1 MPNLDHQ
8 GAETSLCGCFKCLLL
23 FAVNWGHFVWY
34 IIGNIL
40 QKDPNPQN
48 NLILQLARCFNLKS
62 WGFHGE
68 VTKLRTL
75 VNDQTWQWQK
85 QQQLCR
91 QTSSQGLSSTT
102 WLYYLNVWLEL
113 NSRFVFWLRKASFIL
128 ICLFPASSTAGPAHK
143 MSHCWCRTVSKR
155 SLAKLWNPHNASSAT
170 KLRGLCS
177 QLRKLQAA
185 TGGLRHLVRQHP
197 PPPLLPPDRLDSSL
211 LFKKERE
218 RESERGRVLL
228 KSALTVVWGPKCF
241 HLSAAKL
248 DMRHWPNWLW
258 ESYCK

>member
-23 FAVNWGHFVWY
+23 FAVNWGHFGLC

-48 NLILQLARCFNLKS
+48 NLILQLAHCFNLTS

-68 VTKLRTL
+68 VTKLWTL

-102 WLYYLNVWLEL
+102 WLYYLNLWLEL
-113 NSRFVFWLRKASFIL
+113 NSRFVFWLRKAFDL
-128 ICLFPASSTAGPAHK
+128 CLPCII
-143 MSHCWCRTVSKR
+143 HCWSSPEDE
-155 SLAKLWNPHNASSAT
+155 SLLVRDCFKAKSRKTMKSTQCVFSHKAAGTLFSAQ
-170 KLRGLCS
+170 KS
-177 QLRKLQAA
+177 LQAA
-185 TGGLRHLVRQHP
+185 TGGLRHLVRQQTTP
-197 PPPLLPPDRLDSSL
+197 PTPTPQTDWTQVYYL
-211 LFKKERE
+211 KKERE

-258 ESYCK
+258 ETHCK